1 MTFFRLKWRFSPKIG
16 LQFFDCNQGWKFQRI
31 LAENRATFLIW
42 WVSPNLSL
50 SWLELQWYLAD
61 TLFLRF
67 LAFFEPVFRA
77 LLDNV
82 RKCRI
87 YEKTCREK
95 WARDAEDEPGCQTW
109 GKKVSFAKTEFSG
122 KFAAICRYEL
132 KNRMLTRHYRS
143 LRPGPGLRGRSKFL
157 TSVCY

>member
-1 MTFFRLKWRFSPKIG
+1 MSKPPPLRPLFNEKSSVGPEIPLEKKNVPKNRFWWKYEIIHADGCGKSSYFQSLNRIHQWA
-16 LQFFDCNQGWKFQRI
+16 LFDCNRGWKFEKI
-31 LAENRATFLIW
+31 LTENRATFLIW

-77 LLDNV
+77 LLDNI

-87 YEKTCREK
+87 YEKR
-95 WARDAEDEPGCQTW
+95 A
-109 GKKVSFAKTEFSG
+109 V
-122 KFAAICRYEL
+122 
-132 KNRMLTRHYRS
+132 KN
-143 LRPGPGLRGRSKFL
+143 
-157 TSVCY
+157 

>member
-1 MTFFRLKWRFSPKIG
+1 MTFFALNHVFSPKIS
-16 LQFFDCNQGWKFQRI
+16 LEFFDCNQGWKFQRI

-77 LLDNV
+77 LLDNA

-87 YEKTCREK
+87 YDKTCREK
-95 WARDAEDEPGCQTW
+95 LARDAEDEPGCQTCR
-109 GKKVSFAKTEFSG
+109 KKVFIVKTAFMMQV
-122 KFAAICRYEL
+122 RVNYEL
-132 KNRMLTRHYRS
+132 KVKKILPYIRS
-143 LRPGPGLRGRSKFL
+143 YCWTLLVWYL
-157 TSVCY
+157 